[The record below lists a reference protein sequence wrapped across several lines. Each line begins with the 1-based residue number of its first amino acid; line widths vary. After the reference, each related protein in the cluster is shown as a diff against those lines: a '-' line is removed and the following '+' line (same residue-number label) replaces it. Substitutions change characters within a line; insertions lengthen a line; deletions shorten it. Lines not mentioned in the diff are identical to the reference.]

1 MRAIGG
7 IMSEIK
13 IYLELSNDLQQLLYD
28 NNISISEILTQQDI
42 NADISYGVIPD
53 NEVEEGRNKDIATLI
68 LASSAAVIAIGVAI
82 SLVLRPIL
90 RRPILVQCEELVF
103 NVNYISVRI
112 ESFKILP

>member
-1 MRAIGG
+1 
-7 IMSEIK
+7 MSEIK

-28 NNISISEILTQQDI
+28 NNISISEILTQQAI

-53 NEVEEGRNKDIATLI
+53 HEVEEGRSKDIATLI

-82 SLVLRPIL
+82 SLALRPIL